1 MEIMRFMPAGCGRS
15 RLRDR
20 MDDLFRRV
28 LDDGDV
34 TPWSGGSWA
43 PALDVAEKED
53 AFRVMV
59 ELPGMKSEDID
70 ISVQGNVL
78 SISGEK
84 KETTEE
90 KDKNYPYTER
100 RFGAFRR
107 DVTLPAGVEAGK
119 IEAQFRDGVLSI
131 TLPKSEEEKPKKIQ
145 VKP

>member
-1 MEIMRFMPAGCGRS
+1 MQIIRYRPAGMGT
-15 RLRDR
+15 RLRDQ

-28 LDDGDV
+28 LDDG
-34 TPWSGGSWA
+34 TELMPWTGNWA
-43 PALDVAEKED
+43 PALDVAEKTD
-53 AFRVMV
+53 AFLVKV
-59 ELPGMKSEDID
+59 ELPGMKPEDID

-78 SISGEK
+78 SVCGEK
-84 KETTEE
+84 KESAEE
-90 KDKNYPYTER
+90 KDKNYHYTER
-100 RFGAFRR
+100 RFGSFRR